1 MNVRQEMIREIM
13 TTIPESEL
21 DNLRKLDLDDLA
33 KCYVAVVSTK
43 MENNK

>member
-1 MNVRQEMIREIM
+1 M